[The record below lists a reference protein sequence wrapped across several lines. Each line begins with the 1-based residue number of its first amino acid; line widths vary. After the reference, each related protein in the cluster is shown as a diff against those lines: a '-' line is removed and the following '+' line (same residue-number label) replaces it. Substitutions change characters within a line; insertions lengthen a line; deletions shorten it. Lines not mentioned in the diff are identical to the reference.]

1 MLAMTGQYRVLAPS
15 LSDDLRSAGAI
26 SAVGTMAAASL
37 SAAAGGSLA
46 GTELVVLWLA
56 TISTLGVVRALLAG
70 LDAHRWLRGV
80 GTRRMLIV
88 GAGQVSRGAARRLA
102 ERAGLGLEPVGFLD
116 LDPLAGDEHDPQVLG
131 ASWDLDRVVDEHR
144 IDSVLIG
151 FSSAPHHVILR
162 TIHRCWELGL
172 EVMVVPRLFEV
183 QGLRSRTRHVG
194 ALPLVSLQRSS
205 HKGLPLSVK
214 GAFDRVVASLILAVL
229 SPLLALIAIIV
240 KLTSEGPVLYR
251 AVRIG
256 KDGRPFAMLKFRT
269 LRGDPETRGE
279 LDADW
284 ATESL
289 RGVNGSGE
297 NVALLP
303 SMAAVD
309 DPHTSIGKLLRRTA
323 VDELPQLWN
332 VVRGEMALV
341 GPRPERASFV
351 PLFMTTIYRYK
362 ARHRVRPGITGWAQ
376 VQGLRGKTSLKDRVE
391 WDNFY
396 IENWSF
402 WFDIK
407 IMALTVVALLRDKG

>member
-1 MLAMTGQYRVLAPS
+1 
-15 LSDDLRSAGAI
+15 
-26 SAVGTMAAASL
+26 
-37 SAAAGGSLA
+37 
-46 GTELVVLWLA
+46 
-56 TISTLGVVRALLAG
+56 
-70 LDAHRWLRGV
+70 
-80 GTRRMLIV
+80 
-88 GAGQVSRGAARRLA
+88 
-102 ERAGLGLEPVGFLD
+102 
-116 LDPLAGDEHDPQVLG
+116 HDPQVLG

-205 HKGLPLSVK
+205 HKGLSLSVK
-214 GAFDRVVASLILAVL
+214 GAFDRVVASLILLVL
-229 SPLLALIAIIV
+229 SPLLALIAIV
-240 KLTSEGPVLYR
+240 VRLTSDGPVLHR

-256 KDGRPFAMLKFRT
+256 KDGSPFDMLKFRS
-269 LRGDPETRGE
+269 LVGDPKTRGE
-279 LDADW
+279 LNADW
-284 ATESL
+284 AIESL
-289 RGVNGSGE
+289 RGGVDGSGE
-297 NVALLP
+297 NVAPLSP
-303 SMAAVD
+303 MATGE
-309 DPHTSIGKLLRRTA
+309 DPHTSIGRLLRRTA

-332 VVRGEMALV
+332 VVRGDMALV
-341 GPRPERASFV
+341 GPRPELVSFV

-362 ARHRVRPGITGWAQ
+362 ARHRVRPGMTGWAQ

-407 IMALTVVALLRDKG
+407 IMALTVVALLRDTG